1 MIFDNTITRQDFEK
15 SLKLKDLESFT
26 DVQVEQWTKDAK
38 ELLEKSTK
46 EELNDIEKSQLE
58 EFMVCAPNLGKV
70 TVVND
75 DLTKSLM
82 YYRPSQV
89 EWEVSE
95 EVEIMKSRAGTY
107 KDTHENRKLGRVGQ
121 KFGESKK
128 EEESSLS
135 NKEANGAF
143 KIPGHLS

>member
-1 MIFDNTITRQDFEK
+1 MIFDNKITREDFEK

-58 EFMVCAPNLGKV
+58 EFMVAAPNLCKV

-82 YYRPSQV
+82 YYRPSQI
-89 EWEVSE
+89 EWEKSE
-95 EVEIMKSRAGTY
+95 QGEIMKSRSGIY
-107 KDTHENRKLGRVGQ
+107 KDTYENRKLGKVGTQ
-121 KFGESKK
+121 FGITAET
-128 EEESSLS
+128 EE
-135 NKEANGAF
+135 NKED
-143 KIPGHLS
+143 